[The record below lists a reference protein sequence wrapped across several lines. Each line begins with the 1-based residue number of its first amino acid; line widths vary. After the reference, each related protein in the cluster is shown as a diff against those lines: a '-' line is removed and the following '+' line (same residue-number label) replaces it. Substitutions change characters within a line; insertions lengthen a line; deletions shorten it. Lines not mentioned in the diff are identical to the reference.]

1 LLEPSVAY
9 FEEEKIVSRF
19 AAALTL
25 GIIAWLIGIGSV
37 LSFNDW
43 SEITF
48 IGNLNFLDSIDYLAN
63 QFLMPIGGM
72 LVAIFAGWFLKSDLA
87 LDEFSGIDLA
97 IFKVWRFFIKFVSP
111 VLVAAVFVY
120 QLVS

>member
-1 LLEPSVAY
+1 
-9 FEEEKIVSRF
+9 
-19 AAALTL
+19 
-25 GIIAWLIGIGSV
+25 V

-43 SEITF
+43 SDISF
-48 IGNLNFLDSIDYLAN
+48 IGDLNFLDSIDYLAN

-72 LVAIFAGWFLKSDLA
+72 MVAIFAGWFLKPNLA
-87 LDEFSGIDLA
+87 LDEFSDIDLV
-97 IFKVWRFFIKFVSP
+97 IFKVWRFFIKFISP